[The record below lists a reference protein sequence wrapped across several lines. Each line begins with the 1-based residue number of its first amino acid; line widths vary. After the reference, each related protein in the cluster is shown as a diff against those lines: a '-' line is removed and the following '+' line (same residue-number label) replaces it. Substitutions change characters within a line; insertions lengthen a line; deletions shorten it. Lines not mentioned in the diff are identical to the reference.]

1 MNLRNGKERVLA
13 SPPAKRAY
21 KRRKVAPPTV
31 DILTETIVP
40 VVQEAIPVVQEAIVT
55 EPEEEEEYR
64 LVLDESIEENAV
76 EVLTVATE

>member
-1 MNLRNGKERVLA
+1 MNLINSKKRVLA

-40 VVQEAIPVVQEAIVT
+40 VVQEAIVT

-64 LVLDESIEENAV
+64 LVLDESIEEQ
-76 EVLTVATE
+76 